1 MLGWR
6 YERYGGRAPS
16 ASLAVEPKARAELAA
31 LIIESVPTESPQEVD
46 AAWEAEIRRRMLELE
61 AGSVETIPWEEVR
74 EKLTRGKG
82 GA

>member
-1 MLGWR
+1 MSVTVEELLR
-6 YERYGGRAPS
+6 QA
-16 ASLAVEPKARAELAA
+16 LQLEPKARAELAA

-46 AAWEAEIRRRMLELE
+46 AAWEAEIRRRMQELE

-74 EKLTRGKG
+74 EKLIRSEG

>member
-1 MLGWR
+1 MSVTVEELLR
-6 YERYGGRAPS
+6 QA
-16 ASLAVEPKARAELAA
+16 LQLEPKARAELAA

-46 AAWEAEIRRRMLELE
+46 AAWEAEIQRRMQELE

-74 EKLTRGKG
+74 EKLIRSEG